1 MQTDIGQVAREMQL
15 DTRPKRG
22 RRHDFAR
29 FVEATDP
36 AWVKLA
42 TFLHRRWPLPYGI
55 DAEDVKQDMLL
66 GAWRKLP
73 LHDPARAPF
82 SDYVIFHGM
91 DYATKRIHK
100 QRGAILHGNA
110 GQNPSR
116 FPVLSKDSW
125 NEIEKGPG
133 VFIRNAETRI
143 SSSNPDTVLDIAHAC
158 VTNAERATIRA
169 LAESGDVR
177 EAADVLYESL
187 PLWHLFKFES
197 QAHARRLVRDI
208 VCDLRSRLTIYDTDT
223 E

>member
-1 MQTDIGQVAREMQL
+1 MQADNIGRVAREMQL

-29 FVEATDP
+29 FIAATDP
-36 AWVKLA
+36 GWVKLA

-73 LHDPARAPF
+73 LHDPDRAPF
-82 SDYVIFHGM
+82 GDYVIFHGM

-100 QRGAILHGNA
+100 ARGAVLHGNA
-110 GQNPSR
+110 GKNPSR
-116 FPVLSKDSW
+116 FPLAVDLDTMNASS
-125 NEIEKGPG
+125 IEH
-133 VFIRNAETRI
+133 
-143 SSSNPDTVLDIAHAC
+143 SSDALLDIAHAC
-158 VTNAERATIRA
+158 VTDAERLTIRT

-177 EAADVLYESL
+177 EAADVLWDSI
-187 PLWHLFKFES
+187 PHWHLFKFES